1 MGGLFHG
8 FKTQNSFH
16 GSQVFNHSKTH
27 EKGHP
32 KPKLQTRVCT
42 SPANNNTDTGRLN
55 PSRGE
60 AKAQGCRLLT
70 GCTWG
75 LAGLARG
82 RSAACV
88 GTCLPLEL
96 APRMTPVQAKRRS
109 ACSTPSRAA
118 AETRSPS
125 HECPAV
131 RPSTPVTWIATA
143 WSACGA
149 PAKPAATCPFA
160 CLSLRACPRQFA
172 PPLPSLRHIHASMPL
187 PSPPTR
193 GPEGPAA
200 CQTQRRGVR
209 RGAQDP
215 LHAGRFLPAGA
226 PPSPSSPLA
235 SLTLG
240 LQQRGAHS

>member
-1 MGGLFHG
+1 MRWHRLATPARAPHETFAG
-8 FKTQNSFH
+8 KASFC
-16 GSQVFNHSKTH
+16 VLDAF
-27 EKGHP
+27 
-32 KPKLQTRVCT
+32 
-42 SPANNNTDTGRLN
+42 
-55 PSRGE
+55 
-60 AKAQGCRLLT
+60 T
-70 GCTWG
+70 GCG
-75 LAGLARG
+75 GNAIAFARMPG
-82 RSAACV
+82 CAAVYACDMDRHRLECV
-88 GTCLPLEL
+88 RC
-96 APRMTPVQAKRRS
+96 ASQAS
-109 ACSTPSRAA
+109 
-118 AETRSPS
+118 S
-125 HECPAV
+125 H
-131 RPSTPVTWIATA
+131 
-143 WSACGA
+143 
-149 PAKPAATCPFA
+149 CPFA

-172 PPLPSLRHIHASMPL
+172 PPLPSLRHVHASMPL